1 MNNDSELMNWA
12 SKLVTIMI
20 LTGGKPGSNHNGEKF
35 WWSIHQFWTISFFRI
50 FKIFT
55 KESLESLKRAFLLS
69 RKCSSLFSETIW
81 IFEIAEIILFDN

>member
-35 WWSIHQFWTISFFRI
+35 
-50 FKIFT
+50 
-55 KESLESLKRAFLLS
+55 
-69 RKCSSLFSETIW
+69 
-81 IFEIAEIILFDN
+81 